1 MRPSERY
8 AAARKS
14 GYLVRPDR
22 HECDPGWITYCM
34 ATQRPYIV
42 ITQTP
47 QYAHLVI
54 DCSPLAA
61 ATVPPAA
68 VWERLTRLGAAAVQ
82 QSPSIQAKVRITG
95 SCLRIQSVTLGDAL
109 AIAERVAA
117 LFPLQPKPLP
127 VTPRTDVIDLAAE
140 RSRRRGLGSRL
151 SLRERVRA
159 GHTPGGDAA

>member
-22 HECDPGWITYCM
+22 LERDLEWLTYCL

-42 ITQTP
+42 LTRTP
-47 QYAHLVI
+47 DYAYLLI

-61 ATVPPAA
+61 PPAPA
-68 VWERLTRLGAAAVQ
+68 VWERLTRLGAAAVR
-82 QSPSIQAKVRITG
+82 QSPSIQARVRMSG
-95 SCLRIQSVTLGDAL
+95 SCLRIQSVAPADAQ
-109 AIAERVAA
+109 AIAERVPA
-117 LFPLQPKPLP
+117 LFPLPASPQ
-127 VTPRTDVIDLAAE
+127 TNVIDLA
-140 RSRRRGLGSRL
+140 RRL

>member
-1 MRPSERY
+1 MSASERY
-8 AAARKS
+8 AAAVKS
-14 GYLVRPDR
+14 GYLSRPDR
-22 HECDPGWITYCM
+22 RERDLEWLTYCL

-47 QYAHLVI
+47 DYAHLLI

-61 ATVPPAA
+61 ATAPPAA
-68 VWERLTRLGAAAVQ
+68 VWERLTSLGAAAVQ

-95 SCLRIQSVTLGDAL
+95 SCLRIQSVALGDAQ

-127 VTPRTDVIDLAAE
+127 ATPRTDVIDLAAE
-140 RSRRRGLGSRL
+140 RSRRRGLGSRP

-159 GHTPGGDAA
+159 GRTPGGDAA

>member
-1 MRPSERY
+1 MSASERY

-14 GYLVRPDR
+14 GYLVRPDG
-22 HECDPGWITYCM
+22 HESDPGWITYCM

-47 QYAHLVI
+47 NYAHLLI

-61 ATVPPAA
+61 ATAPPAA
-68 VWERLTRLGAAAVQ
+68 VWERLTSLGAAAAQ
-82 QSPSIQAKVRITG
+82 QSPSIQAKVRIVG
-95 SCLRIQSVTLGDAL
+95 SCLRIQSVAPADAQ

-127 VTPRTDVIDLAAE
+127 ATPRTDVIDLAAE
-140 RSRRRGLGSRL
+140 RGRRRGPGSRL

-159 GHTPGGDAA
+159 GRTPGGDAA